1 MPAMADA
8 TWRTHERVW
17 LADPGNQD
25 ALHHAIAARRRAGL
39 PVPGRM
45 LARQVHGGRA
55 FSSGARLQV
64 FVLLPDGRTQA
75 VGRTPGTVELP
86 PHVSVWVQPAT
97 PTGPRLASLAA
108 DPEEADH
115 IEGLALGPD
124 VQDAAL
130 AELQRFGALS
140 RLDLAG
146 CARIGRAGLAH
157 VGRVA
162 AIEVLDLWSLTKLD
176 GLAELAPL
184 SRLVELRARRCAN
197 LAPGSLAPLA
207 GLSGLT
213 TLALGGCAKLD
224 SSSLAPLAGLGNLM
238 ALDLSE
244 TAVDDACVEHLLG
257 LRELTLL
264 NLSRTRL
271 TVVGIDRLA
280 ALPSLAQL
288 YVAGCAPPTVA
299 AAVELSRA
307 VPRLEVVGA

>member
-1 MPAMADA
+1 MADA

-45 LARQVHGGRA
+45 LARQVHDGRTYTSA
-55 FSSGARLQV
+55 ARLQV
-64 FVLLPDGRTQA
+64 FVLLPDGRTRTA
-75 VGRTPGTVELP
+75 GRTPGTVELP

-97 PTGPRLASLAA
+97 PTGPNLASLAA
-108 DPEEADH
+108 DPGEADL

-130 AELQRFGALS
+130 AELSRFSALS

-157 VGRVA
+157 VGRLA
-162 AIEVLDLWSLTKLD
+162 TLEHLDLWSLTRLVD
-176 GLAELAPL
+176 LAELAPL

-213 TLALGGCAKLD
+213 TLALGECAKLD
-224 SSSLAPLAGLGNLM
+224 SASLAPLAGLTNLM
-238 ALDLSE
+238 ALDLSA
-244 TAVDDACVEHLLG
+244 TAVDDRGVEHLLG

-264 NLSRTRL
+264 NLSRTRV

-299 AAVELSRA
+299 AAVELSRG